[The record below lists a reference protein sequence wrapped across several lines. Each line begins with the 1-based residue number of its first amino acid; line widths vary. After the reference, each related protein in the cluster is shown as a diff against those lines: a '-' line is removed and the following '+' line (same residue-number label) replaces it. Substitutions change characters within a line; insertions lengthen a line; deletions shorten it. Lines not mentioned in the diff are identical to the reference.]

1 MTPVYDCTPQITDP
15 LQLYA
20 STLLGML
27 SCNWPAL
34 QAINGLQAYYA
45 LIQANLNAHIL
56 ISAWCSVIH
65 E

>member
-34 QAINGLQAYYA
+34 QAINDLQAYV

-56 ISAWCSVIH
+56 ILAWYSVIH